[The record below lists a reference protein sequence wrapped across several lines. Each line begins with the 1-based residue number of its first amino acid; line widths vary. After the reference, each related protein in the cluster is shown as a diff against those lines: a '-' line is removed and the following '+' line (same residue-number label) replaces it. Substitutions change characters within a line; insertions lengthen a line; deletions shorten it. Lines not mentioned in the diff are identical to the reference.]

1 MHAVLRPALALVLT
15 LTLVTG
21 VAAPLAMTGIA
32 QVVFSRQANGSLVE
46 RDGKVVGSALIG
58 QHFEGRRYFHP
69 RPSAT
74 SEPDPENEGKTRPAP
89 YNAAASA
96 ASQLG
101 PTSEGLLASVRER
114 VEANGPAPVPADL
127 AYASGSGLDP
137 HVSPANA
144 LRQAARVAAARSLRE
159 EQVRD
164 LVTRQTEGRELGLL
178 GEPRVNVLL
187 LNLALDDLR

>member
-96 ASQLG
+96 ASQLAT
-101 PTSEGLLASVRER
+101 TSSLAT
-114 VEANGPAPVPADL
+114 
-127 AYASGSGLDP
+127 
-137 HVSPANA
+137 SP
-144 LRQAARVAAARSLRE
+144 Q
-159 EQVRD
+159 
-164 LVTRQTEGRELGLL
+164 
-178 GEPRVNVLL
+178 P
-187 LNLALDDLR
+187 

>member
-1 MHAVLRPALALVLT
+1 MNAVLRPALALVLT

-32 QVVFSRQANGSLVE
+32 QLVLTRQANGSLVE

-58 QHFEGRRYFHP
+58 QNFAGERYFHP

-96 ASQLG
+96 ASQFG
-101 PTSEGLLASVRER
+101 PTSGSLLASVRER
-114 VEANGPAPVPADL
+114 VEADGPVPADL

-144 LRQAARVAAARSLRE
+144 QRQAARVAAARNLRE

-164 LVTRQTEGRELGLL
+164 LVSQHVQGREFGLL
-178 GEPRVNVLL
+178 GEPRVNVLR